1 MKLTHYMLDGWVRL
15 GQNKSVKVYPIAWF
29 CLLLA
34 LATVGC
40 KPQGTNIDKLN
51 ELQRRNA
58 QLRQDIAD
66 MKNIIRRAGED
77 EPNLQEQIDA
87 RNKEV
92 VQAYETLKALKAQET
107 EVRMRRIELEGRL
120 ESFRESFREL
130 QNRIVASVKN
140 LQ

>member
-1 MKLTHYMLDGWVRL
+1 MNRIFKNKLM
-15 GQNKSVKVYPIAWF
+15 
-29 CLLLA
+29 
-34 LATVGC
+34 
-40 KPQGTNIDKLN
+40 
-51 ELQRRNA
+51 
-58 QLRQDIAD
+58 
-66 MKNIIRRAGED
+66 
-77 EPNLQEQIDA
+77 
-87 RNKEV
+87 V